1 MTAAANPDM
10 IVATKSEY
18 AVPVVGAAPFFPLLL
33 AAGVPL
39 LDAGL
44 EPALALAPGPAL
56 ALALPAPA
64 DAGDAEGVA
73 LAERPA

>member
-10 IVATKSEY
+10 IVATRSEY

-39 LDAGL
+39 LDAGV
-44 EPALALAPGPAL
+44 EPAPALAPAL